1 MKFQESSQEK
11 LQESFDLVF
20 KLLPTVT
27 SKNEAYDLYKGPLL
41 SAIKLAIEEKRFDI
55 AFRLEVV
62 GYSNLIKKYEY
73 PEHYEQCF
81 NSSDSTLGK
90 IANFYVPNK
99 IEKKTKEEKDNK
111 KVKKI
116 SFFIHTLLADNEL
129 INIFSSFLECL
140 EKDYLE
146 S

>member
-73 PEHYEQCF
+73 PEHYEQSF

-90 IANFYVPNK
+90 IAKRTP
-99 IEKKTKEEKDNK
+99 
-111 KVKKI
+111 
-116 SFFIHTLLADNEL
+116 H
-129 INIFSSFLECL
+129 
-140 EKDYLE
+140 
-146 S
+146 